1 MLNSFKKKILGGF
14 LLVTIMCVIS
24 LTTVSLLETRKI
36 ATNQMKRDGI
46 AISNIVRK
54 SLGKNRITDTK
65 EVSTILKE
73 IKKDLKEDMVYLS
86 VCDTNYKVIA
96 HNDDNMLNTGIEN
109 KEQFENVLK
118 DGKTIGLIFKR
129 TTGDKVYNVSTPF
142 YEDGKVVGIVNVGIS
157 LEGMN
162 NLIKKGLIETLVIV
176 LVILVISSV
185 SFGIGSNAE

>member
-73 IKKDLKEDMVYLS
+73 IKK
-86 VCDTNYKVIA
+86 I
-96 HNDDNMLNTGIEN
+96 
-109 KEQFENVLK
+109 
-118 DGKTIGLIFKR
+118 
-129 TTGDKVYNVSTPF
+129 
-142 YEDGKVVGIVNVGIS
+142 
-157 LEGMN
+157 
-162 NLIKKGLIETLVIV
+162 
-176 LVILVISSV
+176 
-185 SFGIGSNAE
+185 